1 MGVCRYFEVIAWKYS
16 WSINSKFLFFS
27 EGQEDLTD
35 CNLNKSQEMESMD
48 NGEDVKE
55 HNLPSEEA
63 TGKGT
68 VEF

>member
-1 MGVCRYFEVIAWKYS
+1 MIAWKYS
-16 WSINSKFLFFS
+16 GRINSKFLFFS

-35 CNLNKSQEMESMD
+35 CNMNKSQEMESVD

-63 TGKGT
+63 TGKGG
-68 VEF
+68 